1 MTRPIPLGA
10 VNRPASADD
19 PAAVTGSVRW
29 ILRAEGVAGL
39 VICVAFYALT
49 GFGWGYFALLFLV
62 PDLSML
68 FYLLG
73 PRVGAV
79 AYNVVHSTIGPVL
92 LGTAGFVLGNAV
104 IPSLALIWTAHILF
118 DRWLGMG
125 LKYPAGFRYT
135 HLGWP
140 HLGWARVPTR
150 LKRAGS

>member
-1 MTRPIPLGA
+1 MTTPFPIGA
-10 VNRPASADD
+10 ASRAASADE

-79 AYNVVHSTIGPVL
+79 AYNVAHSTVGPVL

-104 IPSLALIWTAHILF
+104 IPSLALRSRTA
-118 DRWLGMG
+118 RSSS
-125 LKYPAGFRYT
+125 T
-135 HLGWP
+135 T
-140 HLGWARVPTR
+140 ARSRR
-150 LKRAGS
+150 LERMRPCRSEPK